1 MGRAR
6 SPTLDQR
13 RRLFAPKARR
23 KMGGACPA
31 VQMRS
36 QYVRC
41 LNQTFSLRAAALA
54 GAIAVAS
61 ALISPLGA
69 AADSS
74 MSIAVMG
81 QQDPAWAGAPLGTSA
96 TDSVGSAGC
105 AITAVTMMLRYYGMD
120 TDPGAFNAWLTA
132 NGGYANDD
140 QLIWDAVTRYSGGR
154 VAFSGWLG
162 ADLPTILAELDA
174 GRPVVAEVSIVG
186 NQHFVLLTGYSADGG
201 IQIDDPWFADTVR
214 LGDRYAGS
222 ADIVSIRTFMPAD
235 PAGAR
240 GHGRVSWLANA
251 VAAIHL
257 SQ

>member
-1 MGRAR
+1 VKFPN
-6 SPTLDQR
+6 PTV
-13 RRLFAPKARR
+13 RLRLVAI
-23 KMGGACPA
+23 
-31 VQMRS
+31 
-36 QYVRC
+36 
-41 LNQTFSLRAAALA
+41 A
-54 GAIAVAS
+54 GAIAVA
-61 ALISPLGA
+61 GA
-69 AADSS
+69 VAGPVFASADSS

-96 TDSVGSAGC
+96 TDSIGSAGC
-105 AITAVTMMLRYYGMD
+105 AITAATMMLRYYGMD

-162 ADLPTILAELDA
+162 ADLTTILAELDA
-174 GRPVVAEVSIVG
+174 GRPVVAEVSIGG

-201 IQIDDPWFADTVR
+201 IQLNDPWFADTVR
-214 LGDRYAGS
+214 LGDRYTGS

-251 VAAIHL
+251 VAAVHL